1 MIELMQIV
9 FWLLVCICM
18 GGLILAVVTMFIF
31 GSHVSMAIVSM
42 SIFVIISVCSGVGAF
57 NIDEPV
63 DKYITLY
70 SLNDQLGTSGNFIL
84 GSGTVNSDIVYV
96 GLLKHDGITYEQ
108 IIIKCKGSIYLIE
121 NATLTETGYIKWSEG
136 KYTGDNRYAIQNEL
150 EIHVP
155 KGTII
160 KSFNVNGQ

>member
-9 FWLLVCICM
+9 FWLLLCICVV
-18 GGLILAVVTMFIF
+18 GLSLAVVSMFIF
-31 GSHVSMAIVSM
+31 GSHVSMA
-42 SIFVIISVCSGVGAF
+42 IFVIISVCSGVGAF

-121 NATLTETGYIKWSEG
+121 DATLTETGYIKWSEG

-160 KSFNVNGQ
+160 KNFNVNGQ

>member
-1 MIELMQIV
+1 MV
-9 FWLLVCICM
+9 
-18 GGLILAVVTMFIF
+18 GLSLAVVTMFIF

-42 SIFVIISVCSGVGAF
+42 SIFLIISVCSGVGAF

-63 DKYITLY
+63 DKYITIY

-121 NATLTETGYIKWSEG
+121 DATLTETGYIKWSEG

-160 KSFNVNGQ
+160 KNFNVNGQ